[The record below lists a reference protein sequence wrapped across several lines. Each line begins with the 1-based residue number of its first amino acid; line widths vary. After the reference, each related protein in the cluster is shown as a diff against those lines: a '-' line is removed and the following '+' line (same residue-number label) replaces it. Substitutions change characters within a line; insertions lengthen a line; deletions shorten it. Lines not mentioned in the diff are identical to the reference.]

1 MIFDEFITL
10 NSVVGVGTTQE
21 MDHNCS
27 AVTHLACVLQSNTQ
41 YYLGGD
47 HTSVIFGENN
57 CLVSD
62 KVDLNDIYY
71 KPDTSPVRVRP
82 LFTHIFT
89 LQCSHN
95 VQYYFGITSQIPE
108 SNTRLEHVHTST
120 ARYTARSC
128 TCPRRTW
135 HPSTAI
141 PVREPPGS
149 RFMRP

>member
-1 MIFDEFITL
+1 MTPPPH
-10 NSVVGVGTTQE
+10 T
-21 MDHNCS
+21 
-27 AVTHLACVLQSNTQ
+27 VTHLACVLQSNTQ

-62 KVDLNDIYY
+62 RVDLNDLYY
-71 KPDTSPVRVRP
+71 KPYTSPVPVRP
-82 LFTHIFT
+82 LFTHTFT

-95 VQYYFGITSQIPE
+95 VLYYFGITSQIPE

-128 TCPRRTW
+128 TCPRRTMAPLDR
-135 HPSTAI
+135 HTSQGATRIAFHATLTCIETTFASCPIHALAKVS
-141 PVREPPGS
+141 
-149 RFMRP
+149 